1 MALVCILIFLMTTA
15 TNVLTIIVAAVKA
28 VPTVAAGVGR
38 CLYDYHRHALRITL
52 QEHQNSS
59 VEKPGTKVIPRD
71 KETGL

>member
-38 CLYDYHRHALRITL
+38 CLYDYHRHALRIT
-52 QEHQNSS
+52 
-59 VEKPGTKVIPRD
+59 
-71 KETGL
+71 